1 MKIRKYETRDKAA
14 CRRICSECATG
25 LKEGE
30 GYREA
35 SFALYCDLYT
45 DYESGSCFVAV
56 NDYDEPVGYA
66 FCAPDPVR
74 YNETFKSVYG
84 KKLML
89 TAPDV
94 WLTQTLIAKKLLKI
108 AGEYPARIVLNVLPA
123 GQRMGIGGALRAK
136 LAEYLA
142 AEGVKGVVAL
152 CPAKNVRATGF
163 FEKSGFTEY
172 KKVYG
177 YKVYTLKI

>member
-1 MKIRKYETRDKAA
+1 MKIRKYEARDKAA
-14 CRRICSECATG
+14 CREICSRCAFG
-25 LKEGE
+25 LKEGA

-35 SFALYCDLYT
+35 NYALYCDLYT
-45 DYESGSCFVAV
+45 DYGSEGCFVAV

-66 FCAPDPVR
+66 FCVTDMKK
-74 YNETFKSVYG
+74 YNAIFKTAYG

-108 AGEYPARIVLNVLPA
+108 ADEYPARIVVNVLPA
-123 GQRMGIGGALRAK
+123 GQRMGIGGALKAK

-142 AEGVKGVVAL
+142 AEGVKGAYAPV
-152 CPAKNVRATGF
+152 PAKNRKAVSF
-163 FEKSGFTEY
+163 FEKNGFSEY
-172 KKVYG
+172 KKFYG

>member
-1 MKIRKYETRDKAA
+1 MKIRKYEARDKAA
-14 CRRICSECATG
+14 CRRICSECAAG
-25 LKEGE
+25 LKEGD

-35 SFALYCDLYT
+35 DFALNCDLYT
-45 DYESGSCFVAV
+45 DYGSEGCFVAV

-84 KKLML
+84 KKLMF

-108 AGEYPARIVLNVLPA
+108 ADEYPARIVVNVLPA
-123 GQRMGIGGALRAK
+123 GQRMGIGGALKAK

-142 AEGVKGVVAL
+142 AEGVKGAYAPV
-152 CPAKNVRATGF
+152 PAKNRKAVSF
-163 FEKSGFTEY
+163 FEKNGFTEY
-172 KKVYG
+172 KKFYG